1 MYKTDTP
8 DFTDTIKPVDT
19 RRQVPTSKMA
29 AGMLHSSWYQVLE
42 GQRGGG
48 RLPGVLAVGVFYI
61 LCYFSAAVLFP

>member
-29 AGMLHSSWYQVLE
+29 AGMLHSTRHLQ
-42 GQRGGG
+42 GRDGGG
-48 RLPGVLAVGVFYI
+48 RLPGVLAVSVFYI